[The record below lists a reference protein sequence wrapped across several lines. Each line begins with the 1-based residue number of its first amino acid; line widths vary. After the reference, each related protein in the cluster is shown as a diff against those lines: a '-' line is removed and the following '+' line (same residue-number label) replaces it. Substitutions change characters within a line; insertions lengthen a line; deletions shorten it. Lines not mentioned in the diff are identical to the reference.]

1 MHSSF
6 WRGQTA
12 SLVIQPK
19 NVGKAS
25 PFLSLETAA
34 WSLCGTVSA
43 MIKPRAVL
51 MDCAAAVHRAGLEP
65 LAQCLE
71 LKTLYLHL
79 GLAQIAWWSDDGFRR
94 EH

>member
-1 MHSSF
+1 
-6 WRGQTA
+6 
-12 SLVIQPK
+12 
-19 NVGKAS
+19 
-25 PFLSLETAA
+25 
-34 WSLCGTVSA
+34 
-43 MIKPRAVL
+43 

-79 GLAQIAWWSDDGFRR
+79 GLAQIAWWSDEGFRR